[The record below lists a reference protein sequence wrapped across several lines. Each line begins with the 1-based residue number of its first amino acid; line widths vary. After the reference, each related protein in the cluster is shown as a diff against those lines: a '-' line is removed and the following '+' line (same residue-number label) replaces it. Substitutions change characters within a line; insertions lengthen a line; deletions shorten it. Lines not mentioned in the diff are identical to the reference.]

1 MEPRQFSP
9 SRVARKTVGRENGAT
24 SLEDN
29 LTIPGRAENAHT
41 IMKNY
46 KYPKYPSTG
55 GQRKTLIVQWHT
67 VVAVKIANYL

>member
-9 SRVARKTVGRENGAT
+9 SQVARETVGREDGAT

-41 IMKNY
+41 QPMS
-46 KYPKYPSTG
+46 P
-55 GQRKTLIVQWHT
+55 T
-67 VVAVKIANYL
+67 VPTPGDTPPPTHAQGYMCKKVH

>member
-41 IMKNY
+41 
-46 KYPKYPSTG
+46 PCVTHSPHSWGLTSSHTCTG
-55 GQRKTLIVQWHT
+55 RHVQEGSLKHC
-67 VVAVKIANYL
+67 L